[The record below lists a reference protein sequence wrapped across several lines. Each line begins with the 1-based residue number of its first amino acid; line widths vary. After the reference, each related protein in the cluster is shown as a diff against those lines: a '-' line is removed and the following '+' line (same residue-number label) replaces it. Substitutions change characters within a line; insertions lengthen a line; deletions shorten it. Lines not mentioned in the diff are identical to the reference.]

1 MLDISGVQTQ
11 AIATS
16 VGQNDT
22 VGITMLKKAM
32 DIQEQSAMQLIQSIP
47 ELPDNLGKNVNVKV

>member
-1 MLDISGVQTQ
+1 MDISGVQTQ

-22 VGITMLKKAM
+22 VGITVLKKAM
-32 DIQEQSAMQLIQSIP
+32 DIQKQSALQLIQSIP
-47 ELPDNLGKNVNVKV
+47 ELPDNLGNNVNVKV